1 MAALTSW
8 LDGGRGDARHKGC
21 KEIEMKLWIGN
32 IAPGTPDEEVR
43 EFVKKYAPDLECTKI
58 QRVEGDGSRPAAV
71 LEFADPPLGALE
83 GVSMRLNGM
92 YWKERS
98 LIVQTL
104 VH

>member
-1 MAALTSW
+1 
-8 LDGGRGDARHKGC
+8 
-21 KEIEMKLWIGN
+21 MKLWIGN

-71 LEFADPPLGALE
+71 HEFANPALGALE

-98 LIVQTL
+98 LVVQTL
-104 VH
+104 VR

>member
-1 MAALTSW
+1 MS
-8 LDGGRGDARHKGC
+8 RGDVAPGAGHNVC
-21 KEIEMKLWIGN
+21 KEIGMKLWIGN
-32 IAPGTPDEEVR
+32 MAPGTPDEEIR
-43 EFVKKYAPDLECTKI
+43 AFVKKYAPNLECTKI

-98 LIVQTL
+98 IVVQTL
-104 VH
+104 IR

>member
-1 MAALTSW
+1 
-8 LDGGRGDARHKGC
+8 
-21 KEIEMKLWIGN
+21 MKLWIGN

-71 LEFADPPLGALE
+71 LEFASPALGALE

-98 LIVQTL
+98 LVVQTIIR
-104 VH
+104 

>member
-1 MAALTSW
+1 
-8 LDGGRGDARHKGC
+8 
-21 KEIEMKLWIGN
+21 MKLWIGN

-43 EFVKKYAPDLECTKI
+43 ELVKKYAPNLECTKI

-71 LEFADPPLGALE
+71 LEFANPALGALE

-98 LIVQTL
+98 LVVQTIIR
-104 VH
+104 